1 MGTTKMVHFAP
12 FNKELDEEN
21 NKVVPLCPQTREFID
36 KLPVLP
42 IDPAKV
48 GQVDAKD
55 FDEKSREVTEVLDK
69 LREKEKEAQAIQQRA
84 KEDHD
89 ARMLA
94 EARLLQAEQA
104 RELKERQAEES
115 MKGAASAK
123 ADVDAELR
131 RHKEELRRR
140 GKITAKQEGKAEGG
154 CQLWGGKAKDITMV
168 NDTGVAVN
176 FFTNLGNK
184 VNVPA
189 GSFANRDWAYNV
201 IAFWAT
207 PDVTVEW
214 VAATEPEQR
223 GREKLQAGKVLR
235 LSQ

>member
-1 MGTTKMVHFAP
+1 MDDAD
-12 FNKELDEEN
+12 NKL
-21 NKVVPLCPQTREFID
+21 VPLCPQTRGFID

-55 FDEKSREVTEVLDK
+55 FDEIRREVNEMQDK
-69 LREKEKEAQAIQQRA
+69 LKEKEKLAQAIQKRA

-94 EARLLQAEQA
+94 EARLLEAEQA
-104 RELKERQAEES
+104 RELKEREAEES

-123 ADVDAELR
+123 ADVDAASR
-131 RHKEELRRR
+131 RHKEELRKR
-140 GKITAKQEGKAEGG
+140 GKITAKQEGKGEGG
-154 CQLWGGKAKDITMV
+154 CQIWGGEAKDITMV

-176 FFTNLGNK
+176 FSTTTGHK

-189 GSFANRDWAYNV
+189 GSRKSCDWAYNA
-201 IAFWAT
+201 IFFFAT

-214 VAATEPEQR
+214 VAATEPEEQR
-223 GREKLQAGKVLR
+223 GSMKLEAG
-235 LSQ
+235 Q